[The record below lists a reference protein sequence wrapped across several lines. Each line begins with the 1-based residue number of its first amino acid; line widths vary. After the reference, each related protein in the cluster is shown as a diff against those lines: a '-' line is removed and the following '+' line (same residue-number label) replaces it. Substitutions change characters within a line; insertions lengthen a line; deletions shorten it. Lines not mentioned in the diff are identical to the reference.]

1 VAVARL
7 GDDFLDRLR
16 RRLEARIAELAQEA
30 ERLERAK
37 RALRA
42 HRPAYIDGRARLS
55 GDGARTGGGA
65 ASAQAKPASREVQYA
80 PTPDI
85 GDQSTGVSRAVAA
98 LRAELDAGLR
108 GGR

>member
-1 VAVARL
+1 MAVAAL

-16 RRLEARIAELAQEA
+16 RRLDARIAELAKEA
-30 ERLERAK
+30 ELLERAQ

-42 HRPAYIDGRARLS
+42 HRPARIDGRARLS
-55 GDGARTGGGA
+55 GDGASTGGAGSA
-65 ASAQAKPASREVQYA
+65 RASPARRAVRHTPA
-80 PTPDI
+80 PDV
-85 GDQSTGVSRAVAA
+85 GGESTGVSRAVAA

>member
-1 VAVARL
+1 MAVARL

-16 RRLEARIAELAQEA
+16 RRLDARIAELAREA
-30 ERLERAK
+30 ERLERAQ

-42 HRPAYIDGRARLS
+42 HRPARIDGRARLS

-65 ASAQAKPASREVQYA
+65 ASGWARPASREAQHTS
-80 PTPDI
+80 TPDA
-85 GDQSTGVSRAVAA
+85 GGESTGVSRAVAA

>member
-7 GDDFLDRLR
+7 GDDFVDRLR
-16 RRLEARIAELAQEA
+16 RRLDARIAELAQDA
-30 ERLERAK
+30 ERLERAR

-42 HRPAYIDGRARLS
+42 HRPARVGGRARLS
-55 GDGARTGGGA
+55 GDGATIGA
-65 ASAQAKPASREVQYA
+65 GDASAEAKPASREAQHT
-80 PTPDI
+80 PTCDV
-85 GDQSTGVSRAVAA
+85 GGESTGVSRAVVA